1 MTEIKVT
8 GAESLIMAL
17 LWEGAPQTADQ
28 LVRALRPS
36 RGWSDTTVKT
46 LLGRLVA
53 KGAITAVPDG
63 RRYLYSPALQR
74 ADYVAAESD
83 NLLGRLFAGELA
95 PLVLNFAERHKI
107 TPRDAARIRELLD
120 RLEEED
126 G

>member
-1 MTEIKVT
+1 MAEIKVT
-8 GAESLIMAL
+8 GAESLIMAR
-17 LWEGAPQTADQ
+17 LWEDAPQTAEQ
-28 LVRALRPS
+28 LCKALRPS
-36 RGWSDTTVKT
+36 QSWSDTTVKT

-53 KGAITAVPDG
+53 KGAVTAVPEG

-83 NLLGRLFAGELA
+83 NLLGRLFAGEVA

-107 TPRDAARIRELLD
+107 TPKDAARIRELLEQ
-120 RLEEED
+120 LEKE

>member
-1 MTEIKVT
+1 MAEIKVT

-17 LWEGAPQTADQ
+17 LWEDAPQTAEQ

-36 RGWSDTTVKT
+36 QAWSDTTVKT

-53 KGAITAVPDG
+53 KGAVTAVPEG
-63 RRYLYSPALQR
+63 RRYLYSPALQK

-83 NLLGRLFAGELA
+83 NFLGRMFAGEVA

-107 TPRDAARIRELLD
+107 TPRDAAKIRELLD
-120 RLEEED
+120 KLEAED
-126 G
+126 

>member
-1 MTEIKVT
+1 MAEIKIT
-8 GAESLIMAL
+8 GAESLIMAR
-17 LWEGAPQTADQ
+17 LWEEEPQTAEQ

-36 RGWSDTTVKT
+36 QAWSDTTVKT

-53 KGAITAVPDG
+53 KGAVKAVPDG

-107 TPRDAARIRELLD
+107 TPRDAAKIRELLD
-120 RLEEED
+120 QLDKE